1 MSFLTIASCLLVFV
15 YDCSAV
21 DIMPELKKNIL
32 NFGYGVNFKYEGML
46 SHSFDRFYIVT
57 KFELP
62 KMKDLKLATFGFD
75 FECSYANHMT
85 TSNTNYAKLLNYCMK
100 IAPYAQLYQRQIQY
114 YNKTAYDTLANDI
127 GKILPK
133 FPTDKRQRCGAILA
147 SILGS
152 IASKVIGLAYE
163 GISSFLHHKRHKAL
177 HKAVAVMNK
186 KTDVQCNQIHH
197 LEDSMIMYGVYNSDT
212 LKDLIDT
219 VHRMQNFTTWNEKTF
234 AGKLHDW
241 MEIYSRDE
249 GVCNYAIN
257 SVLFLTTVQEKYVK
271 MYERFI
277 EELKLYSRAIRVLSK
292 GYLPISLLPPSKLE
306 KILNEVRIAIAKS
319 NKDYDLVLT
328 RLYLYY
334 DMKLVTFGIDNQ
346 RNLIVQFPVFIQ
358 PYTQKR
364 LIMYQIETVPVPIL
378 DENEQVHSYTELKI
392 EKLYIALNEEMYI
405 TLCSQELKMCKRI
418 GYKYYC
424 KELFV
429 IKSKMRYSCASTIY
443 FNLESDVIK
452 ANCEFQY
459 YYNKTDIKPTI
470 LDGGFQIILANWPN
484 YRKIMC
490 LHNNNIPINIPGH
503 PYVLMNQSILCNCDI
518 EAESNFLLESLA
530 ACEGPEA
537 KTDLEMHFTVNLA
550 FVNYFE
556 DIIEE
561 LGKQILLNWT
571 TQEQILPISLKTF
584 EISPNLINA
593 PKTLRDLAV
602 QYRNKKNILDK
613 KE

>member
-1 MSFLTIASCLLVFV
+1 
-15 YDCSAV
+15 
-21 DIMPELKKNIL
+21 
-32 NFGYGVNFKYEGML
+32 
-46 SHSFDRFYIVT
+46 
-57 KFELP
+57 
-62 KMKDLKLATFGFD
+62 
-75 FECSYANHMT
+75 
-85 TSNTNYAKLLNYCMK
+85 
-100 IAPYAQLYQRQIQY
+100 
-114 YNKTAYDTLANDI
+114 
-127 GKILPK
+127 
-133 FPTDKRQRCGAILA
+133 
-147 SILGS
+147 
-152 IASKVIGLAYE
+152 
-163 GISSFLHHKRHKAL
+163 
-177 HKAVAVMNK
+177 
-186 KTDVQCNQIHH
+186 
-197 LEDSMIMYGVYNSDT
+197 
-212 LKDLIDT
+212 
-219 VHRMQNFTTWNEKTF
+219 
-234 AGKLHDW
+234 
-241 MEIYSRDE
+241 
-249 GVCNYAIN
+249 
-257 SVLFLTTVQEKYVK
+257 

-306 KILNEVRIAIAKS
+306 KILNEVRIAITKS

-346 RNLIVQFPVFIQ
+346 RNLIVQFPVFVQ

-392 EKLYIALNEEMYI
+392 EKLYIVLNEETYI
-405 TLCSQELKMCKRI
+405 TLHSQELKMCKRI
-418 GYKYYC
+418 GYEYYC

-429 IKSKMRYSCASTIY
+429 IKSKMRYSCASAIY

-459 YYNKTDIKPTI
+459 YYNKTNIKPTV

-490 LHNNNIPINIPGH
+490 SHNNNIPINIPGH

-571 TQEQILPISLKTF
+571 TQEQILPISLETF

-593 PKTLRDLAV
+593 PKTLPDLAV

-613 KE
+613 KERNSDKPEDNSKFQAFLNSFLADVLIFTAALITLIITLIIIYMLYGQSKLKALVTNIAMQRIKAVEAADMSDMLCTCKTQWYIMGMLIIITLGMLYLVTNKLRKTSFCKGCLFSNNTKILLFISNTHSYVPIKLCRVAGKYTFI